1 MELGALL
8 ESLLLQFLS
17 SLVRH
22 GVEFVAKKVVDAVNG
37 VVTKIVATFN
47 GKEYDVYTLNTLIP
61 DIGDGYCLVD
71 KDGEIGVG
79 LPEFEFVSRE
89 IDVTGDSE
97 TLYPSIGIDDGD
109 TFTGYPDGGIVAPDG
124 KVYVPFNDI
133 DGDGLGDWALV
144 VDDNDNGLPDAS
156 PDFPFYPIGSDE
168 FQQVVEGYDDAT
180 FLDKP
185 ISDYT
190 VTEGILL
197 IFLIVLVVRGF
208 KNFFL
213 KRRKV
218 HILK

>member
-61 DIGDGYCLVD
+61 DIGDGCCLVD

-79 LPEFEFVSRE
+79 LPEFEFVARE
-89 IDVTGDSE
+89 IDVTSDSE
-97 TLYPSIGIDDGD
+97 TLYPSIGIDNGD
-109 TFTGYPDGGIVAPDG
+109 TFTGYPGGGIVAPDG
-124 KVYVPFNDI
+124 KVYVPFDDI
-133 DGDGLGDWALV
+133 DGDGLRDWALV
-144 VDDNDNGLPDAS
+144 VDDNGDGLPDAS
-156 PDFPFYPIGSDE
+156 DDSPFYPIGSDE
-168 FQQVVEGYDDAT
+168 FQQVVGGYSDDA
-180 FLDKP
+180 FLSKP
-185 ISDYT
+185 ISEYT

-197 IFLIVLVVRGF
+197 IFLIVLVIRGF

-213 KRRKV
+213 KHRKV